1 MASAQS
7 KTLLRVVWSLA
18 ILAVVIGSLLPAH
31 SLPMRMLDRLEIS
44 DKIEHFGAYA
54 LLAFLPAIHERLQRV
69 LAAALCIA
77 ALGVGLEFGQRYA
90 PGRSFEVA
98 DMIADG
104 LGICF
109 GLAVGIPLRTSSVV
123 RFLLCTPG

>member
-7 KTLLRVVWSLA
+7 KILLLRVVWSLA

-31 SLPMRMLDRLEIS
+31 SLPMRMLDQLKIS

-54 LLAFLPAIHERLQRV
+54 LLAFLPAIHERMQRV

-90 PGRSFEVA
+90 PGRSFE
-98 DMIADG
+98 IADIIAEG
-104 LGICF
+104 LGIGF
-109 GLAVGIPLRTSSVV
+109 GLAVGIPLRGSFSFVHP
-123 RFLLCTPG
+123 R